1 MLSHFFSRALPSG
14 SRPGTGSQNRKE
26 PWITS
31 EESWTA
37 SALSGPTTSTR
48 SGATLWPSVA
58 SNPSTQHAVVVQS
71 IDRLFKANHFSI
83 CDIDKVCQITGAST
97 RTDAYQLLSALHCV
111 EYADMQPSLRERLP
125 HLVREAITPAF
136 AMSPATA
143 IATQD
148 LMTSPEGN

>member
-1 MLSHFFSRALPSG
+1 MLSQFFSRVSPSG
-14 SRPGTGSQNRKE
+14 SRQATGSQNRKE
-26 PWITS
+26 PWITN

-37 SALSGPTTSTR
+37 FALLGPSTSTPY
-48 SGATLWPSVA
+48 AACQPLSVA
-58 SNPSTQHAVVVQS
+58 ANPSTQHAVVVQS
-71 IDRLFKANHFSI
+71 IDRLFKAKFFSI

-148 LMTSPEGN
+148 LITSPGGN